1 MSEDDWT
8 EWDAGPV
15 ARPYTLTGGRTRPRV
30 DLRFDLI
37 DVIGWTGQ
45 RVDPLALSPESRQIV
60 EMCRSPMAV
69 ADLASALELPLGVV
83 RVLLGDLVH
92 DGLIDVRVAAPQ
104 GRVTDQ
110 RLLARV
116 LAAVRA
122 LLFPGGYT
130 PIPQTPWELSG
141 WCLPVRLRR
150 AGSRRFASRDP
161 AGSPDP
167 RLSSLAGARCGARA
181 SVFPGGYTP
190 IPPDPPDSCSLGSPG
205 VVP

>member
-30 DLRFDLI
+30 ELRFDLI
-37 DVIGWTGQ
+37 DVIAWTGQ
-45 RVDPLALSPESRQIV
+45 RVDPLTISHEGRRIL
-60 EMCRSPMAV
+60 EMCQAPITV
-69 ADLASALELPLGVV
+69 ADLASALGLPLGVV

-92 DGLIDVRVAAPQ
+92 DGLIDVRVAAPK

-116 LAAVRA
+116 LAGVRA
-122 LLFPGGYT
+122 LLFPGVHTNPRT
-130 PIPQTPWELSG
+130 PAFPG
-141 WCLPVRLRR
+141 CCLPVGLRR
-150 AGSRRFASRDP
+150 AGSLVPRDP
-161 AGSPDP
+161 ANSPDP

-181 SVFPGGYTP
+181 LAGPAHSGACRTGAPLFIV
-190 IPPDPPDSCSLGSPG
+190 
-205 VVP
+205 